1 MSLDEKPDF
10 SEPELSEDDMKRLSQ
25 MGLDNIIEQVTTD
38 TSSVDDL
45 FDDTKEEKDNINNQ
59 NNKEKAD
66 EKKADVNMAVDTVD
80 NDETAADSAK
90 ASKKGKKKQKKEK
103 TKKNNI
109 FSVIKSVFFENL
121 DEEDEDLDIEKK
133 EKSSKQKVVKTNKT
147 KKSVD
152 DVRKDDDIRQSAPE
166 PQTEL
171 QPHAEPQ
178 PENESIIEEN
188 RADIADNINQ
198 DDENS
203 VNNDIYDDTPEDKT
217 EKNDLPEEPDRS
229 KDENVQLIKEMYGDK
244 DNLDE
249 NIAPKKGLIAKL
261 KYRIAQLKKKN
272 AEEDKLEEE
281 AELADI
287 EEQKKKK
294 EEKQAAAAVK
304 KENAKKEKEVKA
316 AEKKKAKDAK
326 AAKKAAK
333 PKKEKKPKPEPKPGD
348 ILKIKPK
355 SIMLFITLVASVI
368 VLISLLNTTV
378 SYTTAISKAKTNL
391 ENGDYSKVYE
401 SLSGMKL
408 NKSDETLYRQATLIT
423 YVTRQYESYQNY
435 MEMDMKTEAINALV
449 KGLAR
454 YDTYYNEANSLGV
467 GNQMKEARAQ
477 IIQAFND
484 TFKISESEAV
494 SLVAMSDNNFTQYYR
509 KIEAYGKAR

>member
-80 NDETAADSAK
+80 NDEMAADSAK
-90 ASKKGKKKQKKEK
+90 SSKKGRKKQKKEK

-166 PQTEL
+166 PQAEL
-171 QPHAEPQ
+171 QPHAELQ
-178 PENESIIEEN
+178 PENESIIDKN

-203 VNNDIYDDTPEDKT
+203 VNNDIYDDTSEDKT

-509 KIEAYGKAR
+509 KIEVYGKAR

>member
-1 MSLDEKPDF
+1 
-10 SEPELSEDDMKRLSQ
+10 
-25 MGLDNIIEQVTTD
+25 
-38 TSSVDDL
+38 
-45 FDDTKEEKDNINNQ
+45 
-59 NNKEKAD
+59 
-66 EKKADVNMAVDTVD
+66 
-80 NDETAADSAK
+80 
-90 ASKKGKKKQKKEK
+90 
-103 TKKNNI
+103 
-109 FSVIKSVFFENL
+109 
-121 DEEDEDLDIEKK
+121 
-133 EKSSKQKVVKTNKT
+133 
-147 KKSVD
+147 
-152 DVRKDDDIRQSAPE
+152 
-166 PQTEL
+166 
-171 QPHAEPQ
+171 
-178 PENESIIEEN
+178 
-188 RADIADNINQ
+188 
-198 DDENS
+198 
-203 VNNDIYDDTPEDKT
+203 
-217 EKNDLPEEPDRS
+217 
-229 KDENVQLIKEMYGDK
+229 DENVQLIKEMYGDK

-509 KIEAYGKAR
+509 KIEVYGKAR